1 MTFNSAIVP
10 KTTNRTAGHT
20 PYPTFGLPEKRK
32 LNYGSSG
39 KTVRKVSKQR
49 LVSQNDMNS
58 ANKMWY
64 DILPDGIC
72 AYYATRGY
80 PQGPHGYWA
89 PAVCACSEALSNQH
103 SKWANLV
110 NRLNIKSVLPLL
122 DPMTGQAKKLHF
134 AGGSKSMDIKSI
146 VFIFDKVEDNNEQM
160 CDAICT
166 NLVQEF
172 NNLFGIQI
180 SFGGNAAKFGGT
192 VKISLN
198 EIFLTDDVINLAM
211 MAYLDAIEDRSFFQ
225 DTELVRQYFGLAE
238 NVESLFAAYI
248 A

>member
-1 MTFNSAIVP
+1 
-10 KTTNRTAGHT
+10 
-20 PYPTFGLPEKRK
+20 
-32 LNYGSSG
+32 
-39 KTVRKVSKQR
+39 
-49 LVSQNDMNS
+49 
-58 ANKMWY
+58 
-64 DILPDGIC
+64 
-72 AYYATRGY
+72 
-80 PQGPHGYWA
+80 
-89 PAVCACSEALSNQH
+89 
-103 SKWANLV
+103 
-110 NRLNIKSVLPLL
+110 
-122 DPMTGQAKKLHF
+122 
-134 AGGSKSMDIKSI
+134 MDIKSI

-192 VKISLN
+192 VKRSLN

-238 NVESLFAAYI
+238 NVENLFAAYI